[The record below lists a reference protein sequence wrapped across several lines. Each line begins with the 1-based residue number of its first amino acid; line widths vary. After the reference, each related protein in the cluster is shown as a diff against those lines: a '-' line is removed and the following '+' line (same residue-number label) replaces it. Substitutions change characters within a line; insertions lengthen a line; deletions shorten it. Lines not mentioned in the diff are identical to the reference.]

1 MRMIGFLPRQPLVRV
16 QVQVQ
21 VCWGAARASC
31 FENISESKD
40 SEEFSLPFFADGEC
54 CLLSH
59 EHRQTDRQTGLVDI
73 VELRALPKV
82 NEVHIMK
89 WGRLRAGLS
98 H

>member
-1 MRMIGFLPRQPLVRV
+1 
-16 QVQVQ
+16 
-21 VCWGAARASC
+21 
-31 FENISESKD
+31 
-40 SEEFSLPFFADGEC
+40 LPFFADGEC

-82 NEVHIMK
+82 NEVDIMK
-89 WGRLRAGLS
+89 GGRLRAGLS